1 MTKFNITKS
10 LIILACLFGV
20 TNAEAQFTQ
29 EAKVVSE
36 NRERRGE
43 YGTSVAITDGLA
55 IVGASRETFASGA
68 AYVYSKDSQGAW
80 NFTQELAAT
89 DSNEGA
95 EYGGG
100 VKISEDYLVVAA
112 GRADVDGV
120 IRAGA
125 LYVYDNI
132 NDNWELDTKIVA
144 SDLTNDAKLGMNPTS
159 LAIQGNTIIAGAP
172 GENGWIGSVY
182 IFTEVAGVWEE
193 TQKITNPAS
202 QQDAA
207 FGIGVSISGDY
218 LLIGAQN
225 VDQRKGAAYIYVKNS
240 SGMFEYE
247 QTITASDRLDENF
260 FGSSVSISGDQ
271 LIVGA
276 YGADSEQGSAYV
288 FEKDNQGTWT
298 ETQKLN
304 GNPSTEATH
313 FGWVTEIHEEH
324 LVIAAPHIYGFE
336 AGEVYFYKKDNNG
349 LWVEDQ
355 IVQGDDTEGEDFYGW
370 SVAMYENEMIVGA
383 AREDHDVTGN
393 NEESDAGSAYIFKD
407 PSILGGITN
416 GHPSEAFSVYPVP
429 AKEYITITTSSSLI
443 SEIKL
448 INELGMIIKET
459 SIVAS
464 KEHQLDVS
472 GVAQGIYF
480 LDIVGNDGAKS
491 TKKIVKID

>member
-1 MTKFNITKS
+1 MTKINITKS
-10 LIILACLFGV
+10 LIILACLFGG
-20 TNAEAQFTQ
+20 TNAQAQFAQ

-36 NRERRGE
+36 NRERRAE

-55 IVGASRETFASGA
+55 IIGASRETFASGA

-80 NFTQELAAT
+80 NFTQRLAAT

-132 NDNWELDTKIVA
+132 NNNWELDTKIVA
-144 SDLTNDAKLGMNPTS
+144 SDLTSDAKMGMNPTS

-193 TQKITNPAS
+193 TQKITNPVS

-247 QTITASDRLDENF
+247 QTITASDRADENF
-260 FGSSVSISGDQ
+260 FGSSVSISEDQ

-276 YGADSEQGSAYV
+276 YGADFEQGSAYV
-288 FEKDNQGTWT
+288 FEKDTQGTWT
-298 ETQKLN
+298 EIQKLN

-313 FGWVTEIHEEH
+313 FGWNAEIHEEH
-324 LVIAAPHIYGFE
+324 LVVTAPHIYAFE
-336 AGEVYFYKKDNNG
+336 PGEAYFYKKDNNG
-349 LWVEDQ
+349 VWVEDQ

-383 AREDHDVTGN
+383 VREDHDVNGN
-393 NEESDAGSAYIFKD
+393 NEESDAGAAYIFKD
-407 PSILGGITN
+407 PSILGGLSDDIFTN
-416 GHPSEAFSVYPVP
+416 SFTIYPVP
-429 AKEYITITTSSSLI
+429 ASEYITISSTTSFI
-443 SEIKL
+443 SKFRL
-448 INELGMIIKET
+448 INELGMIIKEEA
-459 SIVAS
+459 IEAA
-464 KEHQLDVS
+464 KEYRLDVS
-472 GVAQGIYF
+472 DIAQGVYF
-480 LDIVGNDGAKS
+480 VDIEGQNGEKMI
-491 TKKIVKID
+491 KKIVK